1 MKLGS
6 GKPNQ
11 KDKDPEP
18 GELSNDTGEAD
29 GSEDVAQEGVGGKA
43 AGGQRPRVMKVE
55 IVDQVRNASNMTS
68 LNQDSVVVKNA
79 QAKEMI

>member
-18 GELSNDTGEAD
+18 GDLSDGAGWEGE
-29 GSEDVAQEGVGGKA
+29 EDVAQEGVGGRA

-68 LNQDSVVVKNA
+68 LNQANSA
-79 QAKEMI
+79 QPKEMI